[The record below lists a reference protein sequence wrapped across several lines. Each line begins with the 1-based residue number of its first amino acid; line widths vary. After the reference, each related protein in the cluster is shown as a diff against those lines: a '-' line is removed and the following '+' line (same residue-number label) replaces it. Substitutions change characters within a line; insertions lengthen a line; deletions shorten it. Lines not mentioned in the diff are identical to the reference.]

1 MRKSAFQKAA
11 ASALVAALCYGLA
24 PVFQTGAGTS
34 AYAAPSTHT
43 LVIEGMKFV
52 PETITVK
59 RGDTIVWVN
68 KDLFP
73 HTATAQGIFDS
84 GELAPNQTWKYT
96 VSKPGKFP
104 YICTLHPTMKA
115 TLIVE

>member
-1 MRKSAFQKAA
+1 MRKSAFQKAVTG
-11 ASALVAALCYGLA
+11 ALVAAFLYGLV
-24 PVFQTGAGTS
+24 PVLQIGVRTGV
-34 AYAAPSTHT
+34 YAASSTHT
-43 LVIEGMKFV
+43 VVIEGMKFV

-59 RGDTIVWVN
+59 QGDTIVWVN

-73 HTATAQGIFDS
+73 HTATARGIFDS
-84 GELAPNQTWKYT
+84 GELAVNQTWKYT

-115 TLIVE
+115 TLVVE